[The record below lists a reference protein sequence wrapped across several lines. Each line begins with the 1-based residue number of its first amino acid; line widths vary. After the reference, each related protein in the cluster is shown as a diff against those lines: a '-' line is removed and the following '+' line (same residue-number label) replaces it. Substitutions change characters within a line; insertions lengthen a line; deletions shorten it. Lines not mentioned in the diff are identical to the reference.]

1 LRISE
6 SSPTE
11 AWFAA
16 GNVIVNPAD
25 EAETSIIRAIDCVVA
40 VDGQASVIFPVRAML
55 RYETSVG

>member
-1 LRISE
+1 MSV

-16 GNVIVNPAD
+16 GNVIEYPAE
-25 EAETSIIRAIDCVVA
+25 EAETSMIRAIDCVVA
-40 VDGQASVIFPVRAML
+40 ADGQDSVMFPVRVML